1 MDYETPQ
8 FYRVMQYAAKADRD
22 VVDMVS
28 GSPDWGPPP
37 ALRDGLRAFAD
48 LDAEAYGYPPS
59 PGIEPLRD
67 AIAQRRDVPKEAVL
81 VTNGAGEANHLATA
95 TALDE
100 RDGDEVLVT
109 DPVYPYYA
117 GRASVLGATPRFV
130 PTDEDGHLDPATV
143 REAASADTAA
153 IVVTT
158 PNNPTGAVYSA
169 ETMAELVSIAEDNDA
184 ILISD
189 EVYDHF
195 DYSGRFASALD
206 VDSPARIVTNSFS
219 KTLSVTGLRIGYSV
233 IADEQLRERA
243 QTRHMLTNVAVSR
256 PAQYAVAHAL
266 EHTTTAWYAD
276 NRRRVR
282 ERIERFTDTLDA
294 IGAEYIDPE
303 GAFYV
308 MARIDGLDGS
318 IESAFELIDE
328 GGVSAMPGSAFGE
341 TKADWLRFS
350 LLTPRIEQACRRLAS
365 FVETAE
371 D

>member
-8 FYRVMQYAAKADRD
+8 FYRVMQYAAEADRD

-37 ALRDGLRAFAD
+37 ALRDGLRAYAD

-59 PGIEPLRD
+59 PGIEPLRE
-67 AIAQRRDVPKEAVL
+67 AIAQRRDVPRDAVL
-81 VTNGAGEANHLATA
+81 ITNGAGEANHLATA

-100 RDGDEVLVT
+100 HDGNEVLVT

-117 GRASVLGATPRFV
+117 GRASVLGAEPRFV
-130 PTDEDGHLDPATV
+130 PIDEDGHLDPDAV
-143 REAASADTAA
+143 REEASADTAA

-158 PNNPTGAVYSA
+158 PNNPTGAIYGA
-169 ETMAELVSIAEDNDA
+169 ETMAELVAIAEDNDA
-184 ILISD
+184 VLISD

-219 KTLSVTGLRIGYSV
+219 KTLSVTGLRIGYTV
-233 IADEQLRERA
+233 ITDDQLRERA
-243 QTRHMLTNVAVSR
+243 GTRHMLTNVAVSR

-266 EHTTTAWYAD
+266 QNTTPEWYAD
-276 NRRRVR
+276 NRQRLQ
-282 ERIERFTDTLDA
+282 ERIERFTDALDT
-294 IGAEYIDPE
+294 IGAEYLDPE

-318 IESAFELIDE
+318 IDAAFELIDAT
-328 GGVSAMPGSAFGE
+328 GVSAMPGSAFGE

-350 LLTPRIEQACRRLAS
+350 LLTPRIDEASRRLES
-365 FVETAE
+365 FVGKTDA
-371 D
+371 

>member
-8 FYRVMQYAAKADRD
+8 FYRVMQYAAEADRD

-37 ALRDGLRAFAD
+37 AVRDGLRAYAD

-59 PGIEPLRD
+59 PGIPTLREE
-67 AIAQRRDVPKEAVL
+67 IAKRRDVPTEAVL

-117 GRASVLGATPRFV
+117 GRASVLGAEPRFV
-130 PTDEDGHLDPATV
+130 PTDEDGHLDPDVV
-143 REAASADTAA
+143 RETANGDTAA

-158 PNNPTGAVYSA
+158 PNNPTGAVYGA
-169 ETMAELVSIAEDNDA
+169 KTMAELVAIAEDNGA
-184 ILISD
+184 VLISD

-195 DYSGRFASALD
+195 DYSGRFASVLD

-219 KTLSVTGLRIGYSV
+219 KTLSVTGLRIGYIV
-233 IADEQLRERA
+233 ITDEQLRERA

-266 EHTTTAWYAD
+266 QNTTPEWYAN
-276 NRRRVR
+276 NRQRVR
-282 ERIERFTDTLDA
+282 DRIERFTDTLET
-294 IGAEYIDPE
+294 IGADYLDPE

-318 IESAFELIDE
+318 IDAAFDLIDTA
-328 GGVSAMPGSAFGE
+328 GISAMPGSAFGE

-350 LLTPRIEQACRRLAS
+350 LLTPRIAEASRRLEAFVAS
-365 FVETAE
+365 E

>member
-8 FYRVMQYAAKADRD
+8 FYRVMQYAAEADRD
-22 VVDMVS
+22 VADMVS

-37 ALRDGLRAFAD
+37 ALRDGLRAYAD

-59 PGIEPLRD
+59 PGIEPLREE
-67 AIAQRRDVPKEAVL
+67 IAKRRDVPTEAVL

-117 GRASVLGATPRFV
+117 GRASVLGAEPRFV
-130 PTDEDGHLDPATV
+130 PTDEDGHLDPDVV
-143 REAASADTAA
+143 RGTANGDTAA

-158 PNNPTGAVYSA
+158 PNNPTGAVYGA
-169 ETMAELVSIAEDNDA
+169 KTMAELVAIAEDNGA
-184 ILISD
+184 VLISD

-195 DYSGRFASALD
+195 DYSGRFTSVLD
-206 VDSPARIVTNSFS
+206 VGSPARIVTNSFS
-219 KTLSVTGLRIGYSV
+219 KTLSVTGLRVGYTV
-233 IADEQLRERA
+233 ITDEQLRERA

-266 EHTTTAWYAD
+266 QNTTPEWYAN
-276 NRRRVR
+276 NRQRVR
-282 ERIERFTDTLDA
+282 DRIERFTDTLET
-294 IGAEYIDPE
+294 IGADYLDPE

-318 IESAFELIDE
+318 IDAAFDLIDTA
-328 GGVSAMPGSAFGE
+328 GISAMPGSAFGE

-350 LLTPRIEQACRRLAS
+350 LLTPRIEEASRRLEAFVAS
-365 FVETAE
+365 E